1 MLLRKRHQ
9 EILRLLENRKS
20 VTLQELMEEF
30 SASEST
36 IRRDLTALHKEGK
49 LVKVFG
55 GAVLAG
61 DTFHT
66 KDEKVSNRE
75 EINRTEKIKI
85 ARYAASM
92 IKKDD
97 FVYLDAGTTTGYMI
111 DYIQER
117 SATYVTNGVSH
128 ARRLAAMGFKTM
140 IIGGE
145 LKESTEAVVGGEA
158 LNSLEKFHFTI
169 GFFGANGITKKN
181 GYTTPDVSE
190 ALVKQKAMEKSQ
202 KKYMLCDA
210 AKFGNV
216 CSVTFGEFSSA
227 IILTN
232 YVPKNIYENSSN
244 LISIR

>member
-75 EINRTEKIKI
+75 EVNRTEKIKI

-145 LKESTEAVVGGEA
+145 LKGSTEAVIGSFA
-158 LNSLEKFHFTI
+158 LQMLQMYHFTR
-169 GFFGANGITKKN
+169 GFFGTNGVTKHE
-181 GYTTPDVSE
+181 GFTTPDASE
-190 ALVKQKAMEKSQ
+190 ALVKRKAMEQCRKAYVLS
-202 KKYMLCDA
+202 DA
-210 AKFGNV
+210 SKFGQIS
-216 CSVTFGEFSSA
+216 SVTFRDFKEAEVITDRCPKEFEG
-227 IILTN
+227 N
-232 YVPKNIYENSSN
+232 KNIVVV
-244 LISIR
+244 R

>member
-1 MLLRKRHQ
+1 MQEVEPEIVLRKRHQ

-75 EINRTEKIKI
+75 EVNRTEKIKI

-97 FVYLDAGTTTGYMI
+97 FVYLDAGYNYRVH
-111 DYIQER
+111 D
-117 SATYVTNGVSH
+117 
-128 ARRLAAMGFKTM
+128 RLYPGR
-140 IIGGE
+140 GG
-145 LKESTEAVVGGEA
+145 
-158 LNSLEKFHFTI
+158 
-169 GFFGANGITKKN
+169 
-181 GYTTPDVSE
+181 
-190 ALVKQKAMEKSQ
+190 
-202 KKYMLCDA
+202 
-210 AKFGNV
+210 
-216 CSVTFGEFSSA
+216 
-227 IILTN
+227 
-232 YVPKNIYENSSN
+232 
-244 LISIR
+244 